1 MNTEI
6 HISTTKA
13 MTNTVLHPHTSKKLN
28 FVKTCVIPTQVA
40 WPLVI
45 MNKGRL
51 KHAPCIIVHLLLN
64 LPC

>member
-6 HISTTKA
+6 HISNTKA

-28 FVKTCVIPTQVA
+28 FVKACVIPTQVA
-40 WPLVI
+40 WLLVI

-51 KHAPCIIVHLLLN
+51 
-64 LPC
+64 